1 MNLTI
6 MCLLLSFNTSSL
18 QNQEKKQALW
28 SNWTLNGDVEVWTF
42 NFLVTF
48 LSAKLSNRPIIDG
61 KLIWAMSGH
70 YSVYVWC
77 GEESA
82 NWGWSVPATT
92 GPCPPRPCLSILRS
106 LSWQPLDSVH
116 DGLGQEQSNPE
127 TTYPVSGQYELKW
140 TFRNFY
146 LNANFQSV
154 RIIYKLLINL
164 QIEELNIQLLELKTF
179 IFNVISQVKP

>member
-1 MNLTI
+1 M
-6 MCLLLSFNTSSL
+6 
-18 QNQEKKQALW
+18 
-28 SNWTLNGDVEVWTF
+28 
-42 NFLVTF
+42 
-48 LSAKLSNRPIIDG
+48 
-61 KLIWAMSGH
+61 
-70 YSVYVWC
+70 
-77 GEESA
+77 
-82 NWGWSVPATT
+82 
-92 GPCPPRPCLSILRS
+92 
-106 LSWQPLDSVH
+106 H